1 MDFEIDR
8 NEAEGVLIGDVTIA
22 LTPKEF
28 TMLHTALTRH
38 LDREHEDMA
47 HARSDLETL
56 VEDCGRF
63 VEAHEVWQWMENVK
77 TTLDAMRSNPAQGA
91 A

>member
-1 MDFEIDR
+1 
-8 NEAEGVLIGDVTIA
+8 
-22 LTPKEF
+22 
-28 TMLHTALTRH
+28 
-38 LDREHEDMA
+38 MA